1 MTLIANPIPSSPYSV
16 SCVLSAMNPSLS
28 ISHFVPTNRL
38 DSILPS
44 SLTQSSI
51 VNRVVLQ
58 SHVQH
63 ILHVYN
69 TPNTPFKILLGF
81 LYSGTIPEL
90 PQQGASLL
98 H

>member
-1 MTLIANPIPSSPYSV
+1 
-16 SCVLSAMNPSLS
+16 MNPSLS

-38 DSILPS
+38 DTILPS
-44 SLTQSSI
+44 SSTQSSI
-51 VNRVVLQ
+51 INRVILK

-81 LYSGTIPEL
+81 LYSGIIPEL
-90 PQQGASLL
+90 PQQGMSILD
-98 H
+98 